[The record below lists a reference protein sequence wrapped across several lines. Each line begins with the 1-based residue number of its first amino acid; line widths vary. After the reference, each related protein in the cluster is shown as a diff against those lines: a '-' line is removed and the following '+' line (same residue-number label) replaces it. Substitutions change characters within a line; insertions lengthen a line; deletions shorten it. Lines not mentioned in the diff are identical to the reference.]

1 MDFNLLK
8 GGKKMEI
15 TIKTITN
22 KTSKTGTPF
31 WVVDAVEGKYTVW
44 DKEISEQLYTTIG
57 QKVEVDVK
65 MSGDFANIRGV
76 VGGNITPKAERIE
89 VNPSEKRVASAP
101 SSRDS
106 SIVAQCLTKIE
117 FRNHADPK
125 PLDILE
131 SYRFYLKELDG

>member
-1 MDFNLLK
+1 
-8 GGKKMEI
+8 MEI

-44 DKEISEQLYTTIG
+44 DKLIADQLYNNVGGKID
-57 QKVEVDVK
+57 VEIK
-65 MSGDFANIRGV
+65 MSGDFANIRKIL
-76 VGGNITPKAERIE
+76 GGNITPQAERIE
-89 VNPSEKRVASAP
+89 VNPSEKVASAP
-101 SSRDS
+101 SRDS

-117 FRNHADPK
+117 YRNHADPK

-131 SYRFYLKELDG
+131 SYRFYLKEL